1 MESVAEPAYDHTVS
15 SMASKEYLAWLFI
28 KQADQQQY
36 GDVKKSFV
44 NDGLK
49 GPEDPRRRRHH
60 PQRMDANR
68 HGASNSGQHGSGKE
82 QGQSGIWYRRGQTTT
97 ATTRT
102 KHATDAAQRDIAC
115 MTAAILRK

>member
-49 GPEDPRRRRHH
+49 G
-60 PQRMDANR
+60 
-68 HGASNSGQHGSGKE
+68 
-82 QGQSGIWYRRGQTTT
+82 
-97 ATTRT
+97 
-102 KHATDAAQRDIAC
+102 
-115 MTAAILRK
+115 